1 MANEDKLR
9 DYLKRVTA
17 DLRQAN
23 RRIREFEDRDREP
36 IAVIGIGCRF
46 PGGVT
51 GPDALW
57 DLVAEG
63 RDAVTGVPVNR
74 GWDFDRIYDPTPG
87 RPGRTYARDGGF
99 LHDADAFDAG
109 FFGISPREA
118 LAMDPQQRLLLETT
132 WEALE
137 DAGIDPQRI
146 RDTETGVFVGASH
159 QGYGTATEGAPEGV
173 EGHLLTGGAAAV
185 LSGRLAYT
193 FGTRGPAV
201 TVDTMCS
208 SSLVALHLAVRSLRA
223 GESGMAVVGGV
234 TVMAVPQSFIEFSRQ
249 RGLAVDGRCKAFS
262 DDADGTGWGE
272 GVGVLLL
279 QRLSDAVAAGHPVL
293 AVVRGSAVNQDGAS
307 NGLTAPNGP
316 AQQRVIR
323 AALADAGLEAS
334 DVDAV
339 EAHGT
344 GTTLGDPIEAEAL
357 LATYGQGRQT
367 PLWLGTLKSNL
378 GHTQAAAGVAGVIKA
393 VLAMRHG
400 VLPRTLHVSAPSSK
414 VDWSAGAVR
423 LLTDAQPWPAADRP
437 RRMGV
442 SAFGASGT
450 NAHVVLEQAPPPEVE
465 AAPEQLT
472 VPGIPVLPWALSAR
486 TAAALP
492 AQADALLAFL
502 AEHPGADPADIAVT
516 RAVSRAHL
524 EHRAVVL
531 GADLAA
537 LTRGLAALAAGEQ
550 DPDVVIGAADL
561 EGASALLFTGQGAQ
575 FPGMGRGLYRTFPAY
590 AAAYDEVCAH
600 IDGLADVDGDLLDQ
614 TRWTQPALFAVEVAV
629 YRLLES
635 WGLKPDFLLGHS
647 IGELAAAHVAG
658 VWSLQDACKV
668 VEARGRLMQA
678 LPAGGAMIAIQAG
691 EADVRAVLVE
701 GAEIAAVNGPDAVVI
716 SGDEAAVAAVAAG
729 FAKTRR
735 LTVSHAFHSAR
746 MDGMLDAFRDVLS
759 TVTFNPPAIPIAT
772 TSTGEVTD
780 PEYWVRQVRG
790 TVRFADAAEALQAKG
805 VTRFLEVGPD
815 GVLSALVGGVPAL
828 RKGRDE
834 AVTLLAAVARMHVS
848 GWSPDWAAMLTG
860 QRIALPTYAFQ
871 RDRFWLTRT
880 TRTSTVDGWLY
891 EETWK
896 PVPAG
901 TAALHGTWLLVT
913 HTGDAAVHETLAR
926 AGATVRTLTVAE
938 HTDRATMTG
947 LLAAAAAD
955 AGTVDGVVSTLAP
968 STAPPTGPAPVT
980 AGVTDT
986 LTLLQALGDAGV
998 DAPLWCLTEGA
1009 VSVAPGDDVSDP
1021 MQAAVW
1027 GLGRVAALEH
1037 PGRWGG
1043 LIDVTGLRGTSAPVP
1058 DVSAGDRDPAPGA
1071 VNGHLQ
1077 SPLDLLPGVLTGG
1090 EDQVAVRGGAVHARR
1105 IGRSAGTGGVKA
1117 GWRPRGAALVTGGTT
1132 GLGAQTARWLARH
1145 GTTHLVLL
1153 SRRGDDAPGV
1163 AELRDELTA
1172 LGAGVTVAA
1181 CDVADL
1187 DALTAVVES
1196 AEAEHGP
1203 IRTVVHAAGVGVL
1216 GRLHDTGPA
1225 DLAAATAA
1233 KLGGATNLD
1242 AVFDRDTVDRFV
1254 MYASVAGVW
1263 GSGDH
1268 GAYAAANAYL
1278 DALARARRARGRAGT
1293 SVAWGIWSPESG
1305 GMARA
1310 DVQQSANWHGI
1321 TFMPPA
1327 AALDALHHVLDRD
1340 PATAVVADVDWA
1352 RFAPLF
1358 AAARPR
1364 PLIADLP
1371 EVAALSAPA
1380 AAPVAAAADAGLLGL
1395 GDADRFRALQ
1405 DAVRAAAAGALGH
1418 RGSDAVDGTRSFRDL
1433 GFDSLTALELR
1444 DALAQRTGLR
1454 LPSTVVFDYPSV
1466 DALAAHLHHELG
1478 GGTAAAAAPTAALV
1492 DAAADEPIA
1501 IVGMSCRFAG
1511 GVESPEDLWTLLS
1524 EGGDAIGP
1532 LPTDRGWD
1540 VDGLYDPDP
1549 DRAGRSYVRDGG
1561 FLRDAVRFDPQLFGI
1576 SPREAI
1582 AMDPQQRLLL
1592 EVAWEA
1598 FEAAGINH
1606 ATLRGTPA
1614 GVYVGAAGG
1623 DYGAR
1628 LPHVPDGAEGHLIIG
1643 TESSVASGR
1652 IAYTFGLEG
1661 PAVTVDTACSSGMVA
1676 THLAAQALRRGECD
1690 LALAGGV
1697 AVMSSPAAFVG
1708 FSRQRGLAVDGRCKA
1723 FSDDADGM
1731 GLAEGAG
1738 MLVLERLSDAQARG
1752 RRILAVVR
1760 GSALNQD
1767 GASNGLTAPNGP
1779 AQQRVIRAAL
1789 HAAGLRPSDVDA
1801 VEAHGT
1807 GTALGDPIEAQA
1819 LLATYGQDRPADRPL
1834 WLGSLKSNVG
1844 HTQAAAG
1851 IGGIIKMVL
1860 AMRHGTLPRTLH
1872 ADRPSTH
1879 VDWTAGAVELL
1890 TDARDWPD
1898 TDRPRRAGV
1907 SSFGVSGTNAHII
1920 LEAPAA
1926 TTPAPA
1932 PADPPAAVPVLLS
1945 AHSDEALRAQ
1955 AGRLATH
1962 LAGTDDALADAAWS
1976 LFTARAPLAHRAAV
1990 AGTDRDDV
1998 VRQLVALAAGTPATA
2013 TVTGTVRAGGKVA
2026 FVFPG
2031 QGSQWLGM
2039 GVELLATEPVF
2050 RERIEACEA
2059 ALAPFVDW
2067 SLTAVLRG
2075 EPGAPGLDRVDVVQP
2090 VLWAVMV
2097 SLAAWWTSRGVTPDV
2112 VVGHSQGEIAAA
2124 CVAGILSLQD
2134 AARVVALRSQALS
2147 VLAGRGGMLSVAL
2160 PPDRAA
2166 ERLAPWAERLSVAAV
2181 NGTGSVVVSGDVA
2194 ALGELA
2200 DACAADGVRTRRV
2213 EVDYASHCAHVEAI
2227 HDQLLDVLAP
2237 VAPRPARIEFHSTV
2251 GADVTDIDLGG
2262 AEYWYRNLRHSVRF
2276 APAVGTLAGAGVTV
2290 FVEVSAHPVLIP
2302 GMQETLQDA
2311 DAVVTGTLRRDD
2323 GGPARLL
2330 TALGTLHVHGVAVDW
2345 TSAFGAGR
2353 RVVDLPTYPFQR
2365 QRYWLDA
2372 PPPATGGDG
2381 VDARFWQL
2389 VEQQDPRELAA
2400 ALDLEPGAVEGMLPA
2415 LSRWRRAETDRVALD
2430 AWRYRIRW
2438 QPLGDAPAA
2447 AAAAASA
2454 AGRWLVVLPAADRAG
2469 AWTEH
2474 LVAQLLA
2481 GGVRAD
2487 VLTLPVHADRT
2498 TTAAHLRAALDSN
2511 PAPDRVLSLL
2521 AVDERPHE
2529 DGSALP
2535 AGFAA
2540 TVTLVQALGDVACAA
2555 PLWAA
2560 TRGAVA
2566 VGAADPVAAP
2576 PQAMTW
2582 GLGRIAALEHP
2593 DRWGGLVD
2601 LPAEVTAGV
2610 IARLAAVVAGQ
2621 DGEDQVAVR
2630 GAGTYARRLVRAG
2643 TSPTRPAATAA
2654 ASDAVA
2660 AGDAVAVATV
2670 DAAVA
2675 DRDRRWRPD
2684 GTVLVTGGTGGI
2696 GARLARWLAGEG
2708 ARHLLL
2714 TSRRGLDAPGAADLA
2729 QELRDG
2735 GCDVTVAAVDVT
2747 DRDALAALLAGLPG
2761 DRPLRSVF
2769 HAAAVLDDGVIDGV
2783 TAGRAAA
2790 VAAPKSGAALHLH
2803 ELTKDLDLS
2812 AFVLFSSLGGT
2823 LGGPGQGT
2831 YAAANSL
2838 LDALAQQRHAAGLP
2852 ATSVAW
2858 GVWAGEGLAAGETGE
2873 SARRSG
2879 MLPMDPGKAISLL
2892 HRALDDGD
2900 TCLAIADVDWS
2911 RYAPAFTA
2919 SRPSPALR
2927 DLPEAA
2933 PPADTAAGQGVPLG
2947 RELAGLPAA
2956 EQEARLLQLV
2966 RRHAGAVL
2974 GFPEDAAV
2982 DPGRAFRDLGFDSLT
2997 AVELRNRLGAATGLR
3012 LPVTLVFDH
3021 PTATTLTRYLLGEL
3035 VGGLEAPAAETTRR
3049 DADADDP
3056 IAIVAMTCRLPG
3068 GVSSPEDL
3076 WRVLTDEVDAVGA
3089 FPTDRGWDI
3098 DGLYDPDPERSG
3110 TFYTREGGFLHDAA
3124 AFDPAFFGISP
3135 REALAMDPQQRLL
3148 LETSWEAFERA
3159 GIDPATARG
3168 SRTGVFIGSNY
3179 HDYVCRLHTAPEG
3192 FEGQLALGSAGS
3204 VASGRISYL
3213 FGLEGPALTVDTAC
3227 SSSLVALHLAMQAL
3241 RRGDCTL
3248 AIAGGVTVISSTDTF
3263 VEFSRQRALSPD
3275 GRCKAFSASADGAG
3289 WAEGVGLVL
3298 VERLSDAVANGHP
3311 VLAVVK
3317 GSAVNQD
3324 GASNGLTAPNGPAQ
3338 QRVIRQALADAG
3350 LRPADVDVV
3359 EAHGTGTSLGDP
3371 IEAQAILATY
3381 GQDRPAPLWLGS
3393 VKSNLGHTQAA
3404 SGVAGLMKMVLALR
3418 HGTVPRTLHVD
3429 APSPHV
3435 DWASG
3440 AVELV
3445 TEARPW
3451 PSGGRPR
3458 RAGVSSFGISG
3469 TNAHVIVEEPPAV
3482 PAAPAVAGPA
3492 LPALPVLP
3500 TVVSGRSEA
3509 ALGEQL
3515 RRLASFTAE
3524 RSDLRPVDVAYSLAT
3539 SRSAF
3544 EHRAVLLGDVEIRGR
3559 VRDGGSAM
3567 LFTGQGAQWPGMGR
3581 GLYAAFPVYAQ
3592 AYDEVCAHIDGLRD
3606 VDGPEL
3612 DETRWT
3618 QPAIFA
3624 VEVAVYRLLESWGL
3638 RPDHLLGHSIGELAA
3653 AHVAGVWSLPD
3664 ACTIVEARGRL
3675 MQALPRGGAMV
3686 AIQAAEDDVRAA
3698 LIDGVEIAAVNGP
3711 DAVVVSGDEAAVV
3724 AVAAHFKKT
3733 RRLTVSHAFHSA
3745 RMDGMLDAFRD
3756 VLATVTFN
3764 PPAIPIAATSTGEVT
3779 DPEYWVRQ
3787 VRGTVRF
3794 ADAAEALKAKGV
3806 TRFLEVGPD
3815 GVLSAMVDGVPA
3827 MRKGRDEILTLMT
3840 GVAQLHVTG
3849 WSPDWTAMFAG
3860 GTRVDL
3866 PTYAFQ
3872 RQRYWLEAPADP
3884 ADPAALGLDT
3894 VRHPLLGAG
3903 VPLAETGGH
3912 LFTNRL
3918 SIADQPWLADHRV
3931 MDTVLLPGT
3940 ALVELALSAG
3950 DAVGCDRIE
3959 ELTLQAP
3966 LVLPEPGA
3974 LQLQVTVAAADGFG
3988 ARALQVHSRD
3998 AGGTDDTWTAHATGR
4013 LAAARTWDAPDFTEW
4028 PPAGAEAVDIGD
4040 LYASL
4045 ADAGFDYGPSFQALR
4060 RVWRRDGVVYAEA
4073 ALADAERAEAGRFL
4087 LHPALLDAALHT
4099 LAYAD
4104 GIAGRGVL
4112 PFSFERLSLSAV
4124 GATAVR
4130 VRLAGSGTDTVTV
4143 DLADHTGR
4151 PIAAIGSLALRP
4163 VTASQVKAAR
4173 SQYHDSLFRVDM
4185 VMNPVAPARDHAD
4198 QLWAVLGLN
4207 PVKLVK
4213 ALGTTGAAVE
4223 TYPDLEALR
4232 DAVTAGAAVPDR
4244 VIVSCA
4250 DRPEGA
4256 DMAARVRTATYWALD
4271 LVQAW
4276 LADERLTSSRL
4287 VFVTHSTGGET
4298 VEDLAWAPVWGL
4310 VRSALTENPDRFV
4323 LLDLD
4328 DRDVSYAALPAALMC
4343 GEGNVAVRVG
4353 GVHVPRLA
4361 RVAAA
4366 PGITPSATWDT
4377 KGTVLITG
4385 GTGDLGGLIA
4395 RHLAGEHNV
4404 RHLLLTS
4411 RRGLAAEGAVEL
4423 RQALLDL
4430 GAEVTITECDVADR
4444 AALAAV
4450 LAAIPADRPLTGVVH
4465 TAGVVD
4471 DGVVSALTR
4480 EQVDTVLRP
4489 KVDAALNLDELTRHL
4504 PLTAFVLFSS
4514 MAGTFGGTGQ
4524 ANYAAANTFL
4534 DALAHQRR
4542 AAGLPALSL
4551 AWGLWEQGNGMT
4563 AKLDG
4568 GDLQR
4573 MARGGLAPLSHAE
4586 GLALFDVACVVDEAV
4601 LIPARLIIDA
4611 IRAVAGTAA
4620 VPAIMRGLVGRPARQ
4635 AVTTAGPVEQTET
4648 LATRL
4653 ARLSAAERRRAVLDL
4668 VRTEAAVVL
4677 GYPGPD
4683 AVEPDRGF
4691 LELGFDSL
4699 TALELR
4705 NRLAAAS
4712 GLRLPATLLF
4722 DYPSPDAM
4730 AGHVLSHL
4738 VQDDADAP
4746 FAVLDDFE
4754 AALAAAG
4761 LTTTGAAGDDTRDRL
4776 ADRLQ
4781 LLLAKLTDRG
4791 NGSGE
4796 GVVERLDAASDDEM
4810 FAFIDNDLGLS

>member
-23 RRIREFEDRDREP
+23 RRIREFEERDREP
-36 IAVIGIGCRF
+36 IAVVGIGCRF

-57 DLVAEG
+57 DLVAGE
-63 RDAVTGVPVNR
+63 RDAVGGVPLNR
-74 GWDFDRIYDPTPG
+74 GWDFERIYDPVPG

-137 DAGIDPQRI
+137 DAGLDPSRI

-159 QGYGTATEGAPEGV
+159 QGYGAATEGAPDGV

-223 GESGMAVVGGV
+223 GECGMAVVGGA

-249 RGLAVDGRCKAFS
+249 RGLAPDGRCKAFS

-279 QRLSDAVAAGHPVL
+279 ERLSDAVARGRRVL

-357 LATYGQGRQT
+357 LATYGQGRDPRR

-400 VLPRTLHVSAPSSK
+400 VLPRTLHVNAPSSK

-423 LLTDAQPWPAADRP
+423 LLTAAQPWPAVDRP
-437 RRMGV
+437 RRAGV

-450 NAHVVLEQAPPPEVE
+450 NAHVVLEQAL
-465 AAPEQLT
+465 APADDL
-472 VPGIPVLPWALSAR
+472 PLASSPPVLPWALSAH
-486 TAAALP
+486 TAEVLP
-492 AQADALLAFL
+492 AQAAALAAHLAGHPDLDA
-502 AEHPGADPADIAVT
+502 ADVART
-516 RAVSRAHL
+516 RATARAHL

-531 GADLAA
+531 GTDRAA
-537 LTRGLAALAAGEQ
+537 LTRALDVLAAGLR
-550 DPDVVIGAADL
+550 DPDVITGTADL
-561 EGASALLFTGQGAQ
+561 EAASAMLFTGQGAQ
-575 FPGMGRGLYRTFPAY
+575 WSGMGRGLYQAFPVF
-590 AAAYDEVCAH
+590 AAAYDEVRAH
-600 IDGLADVDGDLLDQ
+600 VEVDDARLDETQ
-614 TRWTQPALFAVEVAV
+614 WTQPALFAVEVAV

-635 WGLKPDFLLGHS
+635 WGLRPDFLLGHS

-658 VWSLQDACKV
+658 VWSLEDACKV

-678 LPAGGAMIAIQAG
+678 LPSGGAMVAIQAS
-691 EADVRAVLVE
+691 EEQVRAALVD
-701 GAEIAAVNGPDAVVI
+701 GVSLAAVNGPDAVVI
-716 SGDEAAVAAVAAG
+716 SGDEEAVSAVAAG

-735 LTVSHAFHSAR
+735 LKVSHAFHSAR
-746 MDGMLDAFRDVLS
+746 MDGMLDAFREVLN
-759 TVTFNPPAIPIAT
+759 TVTFNPPQIPIAT
-772 TSTGEVTD
+772 TSIGDVTD
-780 PEYWVRQVRG
+780 PSYWVDQVRG
-790 TVRFADAAEALQAKG
+790 TVRFADAFESLKAKG

-815 GVLSALVGGVPAL
+815 GVLSALVGGIPAM

-834 AVTLLAAVARMHVS
+834 PATLMAAVAAAHVA
-848 GWSPDWAAMLTG
+848 GWSPDWAAFLPG
-860 QRIALPTYAFQ
+860 RRVELPTYAFQ
-871 RDRFWLTRT
+871 RDRFWLTQNRHD
-880 TRTSTVDGWLY
+880 STVDGWLY
-891 EETWK
+891 RETWK
-896 PVPAG
+896 RLPATG
-901 TAALHGTWLLVT
+901 AALDGTWLLVT
-913 HTGDAAVHETLAR
+913 HTGDQALHDTLTR

-938 HTDRATMTG
+938 HTDRAAMTG
-947 LLAAAAAD
+947 LVAAAAT
-955 AGTVDGVVSTLAP
+955 GLTGVVSTLAASATP
-968 STAPPTGPAPVT
+968 SPGPAPVT
-980 AGVTDT
+980 AGVADT
-986 LTLLQALGDAGV
+986 LTLVQALGDAGIG
-998 DAPLWCLTEGA
+998 APLWCVTGGA
-1009 VSVAPGDDVSDP
+1009 VSTGPGDHVRDP

-1037 PGRWGG
+1037 PDRWGG
-1043 LIDVTGLRGTSAPVP
+1043 LIDVTGDLSPVPGLLRGT
-1058 DVSAGDRDPAPGA
+1058 
-1071 VNGHLQ
+1071 
-1077 SPLDLLPGVLTGG
+1077 
-1090 EDQVAVRGGAVHARR
+1090 EDQVAVRDGAVHARR
-1105 IGRSAGTGGVKA
+1105 ITRGAGGAPA

-1132 GLGAQTARWLARH
+1132 GLGAQTARWLAGH
-1145 GTTHLVLL
+1145 GATHLVLL
-1153 SRRGDDAPGV
+1153 SRRGDEAPG
-1163 AELRDELTA
+1163 AAALRDELTA

-1181 CDVADL
+1181 CDVADR
-1187 DALTAVVES
+1187 DALAAVVE
-1196 AEAEHGP
+1196 AVEAEHGP

-1216 GRLHDTGPA
+1216 GRLRDTTPA

-1233 KLGGATNLD
+1233 KLGGAANLD

-1254 MYASVAGVW
+1254 TYASVAGVW

-1278 DALARARRARGRAGT
+1278 DGLVQARRARGRAGT
-1293 SVAWGIWSPESG
+1293 SIAWGIWSTESG

-1310 DVQQSANWHGI
+1310 DVRTSANWHGI
-1321 TFMPPA
+1321 EFMDPA
-1327 AALDALHHVLDRD
+1327 AALDALHHILDRD
-1340 PATAVVADVDWA
+1340 AATAVVADVDWA
-1352 RFAPLF
+1352 QFAPLF
-1358 AAARPR
+1358 TAARHR

-1371 EVAALSAPA
+1371 EVASLLAPPAAPA
-1380 AAPVAAAADAGLLGL
+1380 AGGVDARRLGL
-1395 GDADRFRALQ
+1395 GALE
-1405 DAVRAAAAGALGH
+1405 DLVRAGAAEALGH
-1418 RGSDAVDGTRSFRDL
+1418 RGADAVNGTRSFRDL

-1444 DALAQRTGLR
+1444 DSLARSTGLR
-1454 LPSTVVFDYPSV
+1454 LPTTVIFDYPNV
-1466 DALAAHLHHELG
+1466 DALAAHLHRELG
-1478 GGTAAAAAPTAALV
+1478 GATTAAPAAAV
-1492 DAAADEPIA
+1492 QAAATEEPIA

-1511 GVESPEDLWTLLS
+1511 GVESPEDLWALLS
-1524 EGGDAIGP
+1524 DGGDAIGP
-1532 LPTDRGWD
+1532 MPTDRGWD

-1549 DRAGRSYVRDGG
+1549 DRPGRSYVRDGG

-1576 SPREAI
+1576 SPREAV

-1592 EVAWEA
+1592 EVAWEV
-1598 FEAAGINH
+1598 FEAAGIDH
-1606 ATLRGTPA
+1606 ATLRGTPT
-1614 GVYVGAAGG
+1614 GVFVGAAGG
-1623 DYGAR
+1623 DYGSR
-1628 LPHVPDGAEGHLIIG
+1628 LQQVPDGAEGHLIIG

-1708 FSRQRGLAVDGRCKA
+1708 FSRQRGLAADGRCKA

-1738 MLVLERLSDAQARG
+1738 MLVLERLSDARARG
-1752 RRILAVVR
+1752 HRVLAVVR

-1789 HAAGLRPSDVDA
+1789 RAAGLEASDVDA

-1819 LLATYGQDRPADRPL
+1819 LLVTYGADRQTPL

-1872 ADRPSTH
+1872 VGRPSTH

-1890 TDARDWPD
+1890 TEACDWPA
-1898 TDRPRRAGV
+1898 TGRPRRAGV
-1907 SSFGVSGTNAHII
+1907 SSFGVSGTNAHLI
-1920 LEAPAA
+1920 LEAAEEPEAAPVPAA
-1926 TTPAPA
+1926 G
-1932 PADPPAAVPVLLS
+1932 PAAVPVLLS

-1955 AGRLATH
+1955 AARLAAH
-1962 LAGTDDALADAAWS
+1962 LAASDDDLADAAWT
-1976 LFTARAPLAHRAAV
+1976 LFSARAALTHRAVV
-1990 AGTDRDDV
+1990 AGTDRDGI
-1998 VRQLVALAAGTPATA
+1998 VRQLDGLATGTPSAA
-2013 TVTGTVRAGGKVA
+2013 TVTGVIRAGGKVA

-2039 GVELLATEPVF
+2039 GVELLDAEPVF

-2075 EPGAPGLDRVDVVQP
+2075 DAGAPGLDRVDVVQP

-2097 SLAAWWTSRGVTPDV
+2097 SLAGWWASHGVTPDV

-2124 CVAGILSLQD
+2124 CVAGILTLDD

-2160 PPDRAA
+2160 PPEQATD
-2166 ERLAPWAERLSVAAV
+2166 RLAPWADRLSVAAV
-2181 NGTGSVVVSGDVA
+2181 NGVGSVVVSGDVD
-2194 ALGELA
+2194 ALASLA

-2227 HDQLLDVLAP
+2227 HDRLLEVLAP
-2237 VAPRPARIEFHSTV
+2237 VAPRPARVEFHSTV
-2251 GADVTDIDLGG
+2251 GADITGIDVGG
-2262 AEYWYRNLRHSVRF
+2262 AEYWYRNLRHSVQF
-2276 APAVGTLAGAGVTV
+2276 APAVRALADAGVTV
-2290 FVEVSAHPVLIP
+2290 FVEVSAHPVVTP
-2302 GMQETLQDA
+2302 GIQETVDA
-2311 DAVVTGTLRRDD
+2311 AGVDAVVTGTLRRDD
-2323 GGPARLL
+2323 GGPVRLL
-2330 TALGTLHVHGVAVDW
+2330 TALGTLHAHGTAVDW
-2345 TSAFGAGR
+2345 TTAFGAGR
-2353 RVVDLPTYPFQR
+2353 RTVDLPTYPFQR

-2372 PPPATGGDG
+2372 PPPMSTGDG

-2389 VEQQDPRELAA
+2389 VEQQDLQELAA
-2400 ALDLEPGAVEGMLPA
+2400 ALAVAPDAVEGLLPA
-2415 LSRWRRAETDRVALD
+2415 LSRWRREQAGRAALD
-2430 AWRYRIRW
+2430 GWRYRIRW
-2438 QPLGDAPAA
+2438 QPLTDLPTTP
-2447 AAAAASA
+2447 

-2481 GGVRAD
+2481 AGVRAD
-2487 VLTLPVHADRT
+2487 VLTLPAQADRAT
-2498 TTAAHLRAALDSN
+2498 SAAHLRAALDGS

-2521 AVDERPHE
+2521 ALDEHPCRV
-2529 DGSALP
+2529 GTALP
-2535 AGFAA
+2535 SGLTA
-2540 TVTLVQALGDVACAA
+2540 TVALLQALGDVACPA
-2555 PLWAA
+2555 PLWTV
-2560 TRGAVA
+2560 TRGAVQ
-2566 VGAADPVAAP
+2566 VGAADAVTAP
-2576 PQAMTW
+2576 LQAMTW

-2601 LPAEVTAGV
+2601 LPAEVTAATV
-2610 IARLAAVVAGQ
+2610 ARLASVVTGH

-2630 GAGTYARRLVRAG
+2630 GAATYARRLVRSGSGA
-2643 TSPTRPAATAA
+2643 PAA
-2654 ASDAVA
+2654 
-2660 AGDAVAVATV
+2660 G
-2670 DAAVA
+2670 
-2675 DRDRRWRPD
+2675 RWRPD

-2696 GARLARWLAGEG
+2696 GAHLARWLAAEG
-2708 ARHLLL
+2708 AGHLLL
-2714 TSRRGLDAPGAADLA
+2714 TSRRGPEAPGATELA
-2729 QELRDG
+2729 QQLRDA
-2735 GCDVTVAAVDVT
+2735 GCDVTLAAVDVA
-2747 DRDALAALLAGLPG
+2747 DRAALAGLLASVPD
-2761 DRPLRSVF
+2761 DRPLRAVF
-2769 HAAAVLDDGVIDGV
+2769 HAAAILDDGVIDGI
-2783 TAGRAAA
+2783 TAERAAA
-2790 VAAPKSGAALHLH
+2790 VAAPKADAALHLD
-2803 ELTKDLDLS
+2803 ELTRALDLT

-2823 LGGPGQGT
+2823 LGGPGQGS

-2852 ATSVAW
+2852 ATAVAW
-2858 GVWAGEGLAAGETGE
+2858 GVWAGGGLAGGEIGE
-2873 SARRSG
+2873 SARRQG

-2900 TCLAIADVDWS
+2900 TCVVVADVDWP

-2933 PPADTAAGQGVPLG
+2933 PAEDGSAVPLG
-2947 RELAGLPAA
+2947 RELAGLPVA
-2956 EQEARLLQLV
+2956 EREARLLQLV

-2974 GFPEDAAV
+2974 GFPDDTAV

-3021 PTATTLTRYLLGEL
+3021 PTATALTRHLLGEL
-3035 VGGLEAPAAETTRR
+3035 VGGEAPAPETAVRA
-3049 DADADDP
+3049 ADGDDP

-3068 GVSSPEDL
+3068 GVAGPEDL
-3076 WRVLTDEVDAVGA
+3076 WRVLIDEIDAVGP
-3089 FPTDRGWDI
+3089 FPTDRGWDL

-3148 LETSWEAFERA
+3148 LETAWEAFERA
-3159 GIDPATARG
+3159 GIDPAAARG
-3168 SRTGVFIGSNY
+3168 SRTGVFVGSNY
-3179 HDYVCRLHTAPEG
+3179 HDYVCRLHVAPEG

-3204 VASGRISYL
+3204 VASGRIAYL

-3248 AIAGGVTVISSTDTF
+3248 ALAGGVTIISSTDTF

-3289 WAEGVGLVL
+3289 WAEGVGLLL

-3311 VLAVVK
+3311 VLAVIR

-3338 QRVIRQALADAG
+3338 QRVIRAALADAG

-3381 GQDRPAPLWLGS
+3381 GQGRDEPLRLGS

-3418 HGTVPRTLHVD
+3418 HGTLPRTLHVD
-3429 APSPHV
+3429 APSPHI
-3435 DWASG
+3435 DWSSG
-3440 AVELV
+3440 AVELA

-3451 PSGGRPR
+3451 PATDRPR
-3458 RAGVSSFGISG
+3458 RAGISSFGISG

-3482 PAAPAVAGPA
+3482 IAAAGSRAV
-3492 LPALPVLP
+3492 LPVVP
-3500 TVVSGRSEA
+3500 WPVSARTA
-3509 ALGEQL
+3509 DALDGQVSRL
-3515 RRLASFTAE
+3515 REVTE
-3524 RSDLRPVDVAYSLAT
+3524 NPMDVGFSLAT
-3539 SRSAF
+3539 GRSMF
-3544 EHRAVLLGDVEIRGR
+3544 EHRAVLLGDTQVRGR
-3559 VRDGGSAM
+3559 VRDGGNAM
-3567 LFTGQGAQWPGMGR
+3567 LFTGQGAQWSGMGR
-3581 GLYAAFPVYAQ
+3581 GLYEAFPVFAA
-3592 AYDEVCAHIDGLRD
+3592 AYDEVCAHIEGLRD
-3606 VDGPEL
+3606 VEGDLL

-3618 QPAIFA
+3618 QPALFA

-3638 RPDHLLGHSIGELAA
+3638 RPDFLLGHSIGELAA
-3653 AHVAGVWSLPD
+3653 AHVAGVWSLED
-3664 ACTIVEARGRL
+3664 ACKVVEARGRL
-3675 MQALPRGGAMV
+3675 MQALPAGGAMV
-3686 AIQAAEDDVRAA
+3686 AIQASEEQVGTA
-3698 LIDGVEIAAVNGP
+3698 LVDGAEIAAVNGP
-3711 DAVVVSGDEAAVV
+3711 DAVVISGDESAVE
-3724 AVAAHFKKT
+3724 AVAAGFAKT
-3733 RRLTVSHAFHSA
+3733 RRLKVSHAFHSA
-3745 RMDGMLDAFRD
+3745 RMDGMLDAFRE
-3756 VLATVTFN
+3756 VLAAVKFN
-3764 PPAIPIAATSTGEVT
+3764 EPGIPIAITSAGDVT

-3794 ADAAEALKAKGV
+3794 AEAASRLTAKGV

-3815 GVLSAMVDGVPA
+3815 GVLSAMVDGVAA
-3827 MRKGRDEILTLMT
+3827 MRKGRDEASTLMT
-3840 GVAQLHVTG
+3840 AVAQMHVTG
-3849 WSPDWTAMFAG
+3849 WSPDWTRLLAG
-3860 GTRVDL
+3860 GRRVDL

-3872 RQRYWLEAPADP
+3872 RQRYWLDAPAD
-3884 ADPAALGLDT
+3884 AHAGTGDPAALGLGT

-3903 VPLAETGGH
+3903 VPLADTGGH

-3974 LQLQVTVAAADGFG
+3974 LQLQVIVGAADGFG
-3988 ARALQVHSRD
+3988 TRTVQVHSRD
-3998 AGGTDDTWTAHATGR
+3998 ASGTDDTDPAAWTAHATGR
-4013 LAAARTWDAPDFTEW
+4013 VAAARTWDAPDFTEW
-4028 PPAGAEAVDIGD
+4028 PPAGAEPVDIGG
-4040 LYASL
+4040 LYDTL
-4045 ADAGFDYGPSFQALR
+4045 ADAGFEYGPAFRALH

-4073 ALADAERAEAGRFL
+4073 ALADPERAEAGRFL

-4099 LAYAD
+4099 LAFAD
-4104 GIAGRGVL
+4104 GVAGRGVL
-4112 PFSFERLSLSAV
+4112 PFSFERVALSAV

-4130 VRLAGSGTDTVTV
+4130 VRLTGSGTDTVAV
-4143 DLADHTGR
+4143 DLADQTGR
-4151 PIAAIGSLALRP
+4151 PFAAIGALALRP
-4163 VTASQVKAAR
+4163 VTAGQVKAAR
-4173 SQYHDSLFRVDM
+4173 SQHHDSLFRVDM
-4185 VMNPVAPARDHAD
+4185 VMNPVGPARDHTG
-4198 QLWAVLGLN
+4198 QRWAVLGLN

-4213 ALGTTGAAVE
+4213 ALGATGAAVE
-4223 TYPDLEALR
+4223 TYPDLDALR
-4232 DAVTAGAAVPDR
+4232 DAVAAGAPVPDR
-4244 VIVSCA
+4244 AVVSCA

-4256 DMAARVRTATYWALD
+4256 DMAARARNATYWALG
-4271 LVQAW
+4271 LVQGW
-4276 LADERLTSSRL
+4276 LADERLTGSRL
-4287 VFVTHSTGGET
+4287 VFVTHSTGGDT
-4298 VEDLAWAPVWGL
+4298 VDDLAWAPVWGL

-4328 DRDVSYAALPAALMC
+4328 DRDVSYAALPAALTC

-4361 RVAAA
+4361 RVAAT
-4366 PGITPSATWDT
+4366 PGVTPSATWDP

-4395 RHLAGEHNV
+4395 RHLAAEHGV

-4411 RRGLAAEGAVEL
+4411 RRGPAAEGAAEL

-4430 GAEVTITECDVADR
+4430 GAEVTIAECDVADR
-4444 AALAAV
+4444 DALAAV

-4489 KVDAALNLDELTRHL
+4489 KVDAALNLDELTRGL
-4504 PLTAFVLFSS
+4504 PLSAFVLFSS

-4568 GDLQR
+4568 GDLRR

-4601 LIPARLIIDA
+4601 LIPARLVVDA
-4611 IRAVAGTAA
+4611 IRAAAGTEA

-4635 AVTTAGPVEQTET
+4635 AVTTGPAAAEVET
-4648 LATRL
+4648 LAARL
-4653 ARLSAAERRRAVLDL
+4653 ARLSSAERQRTLLDL
-4668 VRTEAAVVL
+4668 VRAEAAVVL

-4705 NRLAAAS
+4705 NRLAAAT

-4730 AGHVLSHL
+4730 AGHVLGQL

-4746 FAVLDDFE
+4746 FAVLDDLE
-4754 AALAAAG
+4754 ARVDAID
-4761 LTTTGAAGDDTRDRL
+4761 DDTRDRL
-4776 ADRLQ
+4776 TDRLQ
-4781 LLLAKLTDRG
+4781 LLLTRLTDRG
-4791 NGSGE
+4791 AGSGA
-4796 GVVERLDAASDDEM
+4796 GVAERLDSASDDDI

>member
-23 RRIREFEDRDREP
+23 RRIREFEERDREP
-36 IAVIGIGCRF
+36 IAVVGIGCRF

-57 DLVAEG
+57 DLVVGE

-137 DAGIDPQRI
+137 DAGIDPERV
-146 RDTETGVFVGASH
+146 RDTDTGVFVGASH
-159 QGYGTATEGAPEGV
+159 QGYGTATAGAPEGV

-223 GESGMAVVGGV
+223 GECGMAVVGGA
-234 TVMAVPQSFIEFSRQ
+234 TVMAVPQSFVEFSRQ
-249 RGLAVDGRCKAFS
+249 RGLAPDGRCKAFS

-279 QRLSDAVAAGHPVL
+279 QRLSDAVAAGHRVL

-323 AALADAGLEAS
+323 AALTDAGLEAS

-400 VLPRTLHVSAPSSK
+400 ILPRTLHVSAPSSK

-423 LLTDAQPWPAADRP
+423 LLTDAQPWPATDRP
-437 RRMGV
+437 RRVGV

-450 NAHVVLEQAPPPEVE
+450 NAHVLLEQAPATAE
-465 AAPEQLT
+465 ALSPSRSLLPLLPLT
-472 VPGIPVLPWALSAR
+472 LSAR
-486 TAAALP
+486 TAEALP
-492 AQADALLAFL
+492 AQAAALAAFID
-502 AEHPGADPADIAVT
+502 EHPGLDAADVAVT
-516 RAVSRAHL
+516 RATARAHL

-531 GADLAA
+531 GADRAA
-537 LTRGLAALAAGEQ
+537 LTRGLAALAAGEP
-550 DPDVVIGAADL
+550 DPDVVTGTADL
-561 EGASALLFTGQGAQ
+561 EAVPAMLFTGQGAQ
-575 FPGMGRGLYRTFPAY
+575 FPGMGRGLYTAFPVF
-590 AAAYDEVCAH
+590 AAAYDAVCAH
-600 IDGLADVDGDLLDQ
+600 ITGLRDVSGELLDE

-635 WGLKPDFLLGHS
+635 WGLRPGFLLGHS

-658 VWSLQDACKV
+658 VWSLADACKV

-678 LPAGGAMIAIQAG
+678 LPAGGAMVAIQAT
-691 EADVRAVLVE
+691 EDAVRAVLVD
-701 GAEIAAVNGPDAVVI
+701 GAEIAAVNGPDAVVV
-716 SGDEAAVAAVAAG
+716 SGDEAAVLAVAGG
-729 FAKTRR
+729 FEKTKR
-735 LTVSHAFHSAR
+735 LRVSHAFHSAR
-746 MDGMLDAFRDVLS
+746 MDGMLDAFREVLS
-759 TVTFNPPAIPIAT
+759 TVTFNPPAIPIAV
-772 TSTGEVTD
+772 TSTGDVTD

-790 TVRFADAAEALQAKG
+790 TVRFADAVDAVKTKG

-815 GVLSALVGGVPAL
+815 GVLSALVGGVPAM

-834 AVTLLAAVARMHVS
+834 VATMMAAVARMHVA
-848 GWSPDWAAMLTG
+848 GWSPDWTVMLAG
-860 QRIALPTYAFQ
+860 RQVGLPTYAFQ
-871 RDRFWLTRT
+871 RDRFWLAAAARA
-880 TRTSTVDGWLY
+880 STVDGRLY
-891 EETWK
+891 HETWK
-896 PVPAG
+896 PVPI
-901 TAALHGTWLLVT
+901 AAPALDGTWLLVT
-913 HTGDAAVHETLAR
+913 HTGDQPLHDTLTR
-926 AGATVRTLTVAE
+926 AGANVRTLTVDE
-938 HTDRATMTG
+938 HVDRAALTG
-947 LLAAAAAD
+947 HLAAAGD
-955 AGTVDGVVSTLAP
+955 GVTGVVSTLAASTTP
-968 STAPPTGPAPVT
+968 STGPASVT

-998 DAPLWCLTEGA
+998 DAPLWCVTSGA
-1009 VSVAPGDDVSDP
+1009 VSAGDDVSDP

-1037 PGRWGG
+1037 PDRWGG
-1043 LIDVTGLRGTSAPVP
+1043 LIDLTG
-1058 DVSAGDRDPAPGA
+1058 DV
-1071 VNGHLQ
+1071 
-1077 SPLDLLPGVLTGG
+1077 DLLPAVLGGG
-1090 EDQVAVRGGAVHARR
+1090 EDQVAIRGGAVHARR
-1105 IGRSAGTGGVKA
+1105 IARSAGTGGTPA
-1117 GWRPRGAALVTGGTT
+1117 AWRPRGAALVTGGTT

-1145 GTTHLVLL
+1145 GAGHLVLL

-1181 CDVADL
+1181 CDVADR
-1187 DALTAVVES
+1187 DALTALVE
-1196 AEAEHGP
+1196 ALEAEHGP

-1216 GRLHDTGPA
+1216 GRLRDTTPA

-1233 KLGGATNLD
+1233 KLGGAANLD

-1278 DALARARRARGRAGT
+1278 DALAQARRARGRAGT
-1293 SVAWGIWSPESG
+1293 SIAWGIWSPESG

-1310 DVQQSANWHGI
+1310 DVRSSANWHGI
-1321 TFMPPA
+1321 TFMAPA
-1327 AALDALHHVLDRD
+1327 DALDAMHHILDRD
-1340 PATAVVADVDWA
+1340 AATAVVADVDWA
-1352 RFAPLF
+1352 QFAPLF

-1371 EVAALSAPA
+1371 DAAAALAPPA
-1380 AAPVAAAADAGLLGL
+1380 TPTTGGADAGLLGL
-1395 GDADRFRALQ
+1395 AYADRLRALQ
-1405 DAVRAAAAGALGH
+1405 DLVRAGAATALGH
-1418 RGSDAVDGTRSFRDL
+1418 RGGDAVDGTRSFRDL

-1444 DALAQRTGLR
+1444 DALTRRTGLR

-1478 GGTAAAAAPTAALV
+1478 GGTSTAGGAPKAVV
-1492 DAAADEPIA
+1492 DADEPIA

-1511 GVESPEDLWTLLS
+1511 GVESPADLWTLLS

-1540 VDGLYDPDP
+1540 ADNLYDPDP

-1561 FLRDAVRFDPQLFGI
+1561 FLRDAVRFDPSLFGI

-1598 FEAAGINH
+1598 FEAAGIDH
-1606 ATLRGTPA
+1606 TTLRGTPA

-1628 LPHVPDGAEGHLIIG
+1628 LAQVPDGAEGHLIIG

-1738 MLVLERLSDAQARG
+1738 MLVLERLSDARARG
-1752 RRILAVVR
+1752 HRVLAVVR

-1789 HAAGLRPSDVDA
+1789 HAAGVGPSDVDA

-1819 LLATYGQDRPADRPL
+1819 LLATYGQDRDAPI

-1860 AMRHGTLPRTLH
+1860 AMRHGVLPRTLH
-1872 ADRPSTH
+1872 VDGRPSTH

-1890 TDARDWPD
+1890 TEARDWPE
-1898 TDRPRRAGV
+1898 TGRPRRAGV
-1907 SSFGVSGTNAHII
+1907 SSFGVSGTNAHVI
-1920 LEAPAA
+1920 LEAPAEPSA
-1926 TTPAPA
+1926 EPPVSSE
-1932 PADPPAAVPVLLS
+1932 PAAVPVLLS
-1945 AHSDEALRAQ
+1945 AHNDEALRAQ

-1962 LAGTDDALADAAWS
+1962 LAGTDDGLADAAWS
-1976 LFTARAPLAHRAAV
+1976 LFTTRAALSHRAVV
-1990 AGTDRDDV
+1990 AGTDRDDI
-1998 VRQLVALAAGTPATA
+1998 VRQLAGLAAGTPAAA
-2013 TVTGTVRAGGKVA
+2013 TVTGVTRPGGKVA

-2050 RERIEACEA
+2050 RERIAACEA

-2075 EPGAPGLDRVDVVQP
+2075 DADAPGFDRVDVVQP

-2124 CVAGILSLQD
+2124 CVAGILTLED

-2160 PPDRAA
+2160 PQDQAA
-2166 ERLAPWAERLSVAAV
+2166 ARLTPWVDRLSVAAV
-2181 NGTGSVVVSGDVA
+2181 NGTASVVVSGDVT
-2194 ALGELA
+2194 ALAELA

-2237 VAPRPARIEFHSTV
+2237 VAPRPARIGFHSTV
-2251 GADVTDIDLGG
+2251 GADVTDIELGG

-2276 APAVGTLAGAGVTV
+2276 APAVRDLADLGVTV
-2290 FVEVSAHPVLIP
+2290 FVEVSAHPVLVP
-2302 GMQETLQDA
+2302 GVQETLEDL

-2330 TALGTLHVHGVAVDW
+2330 TALGALHAHGTAVDW
-2345 TSAFGAGR
+2345 ASAFGAGR
-2353 RVVDLPTYPFQR
+2353 RVVDLPTYAFQR

-2372 PPPATGGDG
+2372 PPPAAAGDG

-2389 VEQQDPRELAA
+2389 VEQQDLREFAA
-2400 ALDLEPGAVEGMLPA
+2400 TLDVAPDAVEGLLPA
-2415 LSRWRRAETDRVALD
+2415 LSRWRREQADRVALD

-2438 QPLGDAPAA
+2438 QPLSDAPATP
-2447 AAAAASA
+2447 

-2469 AWTEH
+2469 AWTGH
-2474 LVAQLLA
+2474 LVAHLLA
-2481 GGVRAD
+2481 AGVRAD
-2487 VLTLPVHADRT
+2487 VLTLPAHVDRE
-2498 TTAAHLRAALDSN
+2498 TTAAHLRTALDSN

-2521 AVDERPHE
+2521 AVDELPHAA
-2529 DGSALP
+2529 GSALP
-2535 AGFAA
+2535 AGFVA
-2540 TVTLVQALGDVACAA
+2540 TVTLLQALGDVGCAA
-2555 PLWAA
+2555 PLWVA
-2560 TRGAVA
+2560 TSGAVA
-2566 VGAADPVAAP
+2566 VGAADAVSAP
-2576 PQAMTW
+2576 LQAMTW

-2601 LPAEVTAGV
+2601 LPADVTAGTV
-2610 IARLAAVVAGQ
+2610 ARLAAVVTGR

-2630 GAGTYARRLVRAG
+2630 GTGTYARRLVRAG
-2643 TSPTRPAATAA
+2643 TATA
-2654 ASDAVA
+2654 S
-2660 AGDAVAVATV
+2660 
-2670 DAAVA
+2670 
-2675 DRDRRWRPD
+2675 RDGRWRPD

-2696 GARLARWLAGEG
+2696 GARLARWLAAEG
-2708 ARHLLL
+2708 AEHLLL
-2714 TSRRGLDAPGAADLA
+2714 TSRRGPDAPGAAELA

-2747 DRDALAALLAGLPG
+2747 DRDALAALLAGVPEE
-2761 DRPLRSVF
+2761 RPLRSVF

-2783 TAGRAAA
+2783 TAERAAA

-2803 ELTKDLDLS
+2803 DLTRDLDLS

-2831 YAAANSL
+2831 YAAANSV
-2838 LDALAQQRHAAGLP
+2838 LDALAQQRQAAGLP

-2858 GVWAGEGLAAGETGE
+2858 GVWAGDGLAAGETGE
-2873 SARRSG
+2873 SARRQG

-2900 TCLAIADVDWS
+2900 TCIAIADVDWS

-2919 SRPSPALR
+2919 ARPGPALR

-2933 PPADTAAGQGVPLG
+2933 PPADSAAGQGVPLG

-2956 EQEARLLQLV
+2956 EQEARLLRLI

-2974 GFPEDAAV
+2974 GFQEDTAV

-3021 PTATTLTRYLLGEL
+3021 PTATTLTRFLLGEL
-3035 VGGLEAPAAETTRR
+3035 VGGQQSEAVETGPRE
-3049 DADADDP
+3049 ADDDP

-3068 GVSSPEDL
+3068 GVHSPEDL
-3076 WRVLTDEVDAVGA
+3076 WRILTDEVDAVGP

-3098 DGLYDPDPERSG
+3098 DRLYDPDPERSG

-3124 AFDPAFFGISP
+3124 AFDPGFFGISP

-3168 SRTGVFIGSNY
+3168 SRTGVFVGSNY

-3248 AIAGGVTVISSTDTF
+3248 ALAGGVTIISSTDTF

-3311 VLAVVK
+3311 VLAVVR

-3381 GQDRPAPLWLGS
+3381 GQDRERPLLLGS

-3440 AVELV
+3440 AVDLV

-3451 PSGGRPR
+3451 PSGDRPR

-3469 TNAHVIVEEPPAV
+3469 TNAHVIVEEPPALLT
-3482 PAAPAVAGPA
+3482 APAVRAAA
-3492 LPALPVLP
+3492 LPIVPVL
-3500 TVVSGRSEA
+3500 VSGRSEA

-3515 RRLASFTAE
+3515 ARLESFVAE
-3524 RSDLRPVDVAYSLAT
+3524 RPGVDPLDVAYSLAT
-3539 SRSAF
+3539 GRSAF
-3544 EHRAVLLGDVEIRGR
+3544 EYRAVLLGDVPVRGR

-3567 LFTGQGAQWPGMGR
+3567 LFTGQGAQWSGMGR
-3581 GLYAAFPVYAQ
+3581 GLYQAFPVFAA
-3592 AYDEVCAHIDGLRD
+3592 AYDEVCAHIEGLAD
-3606 VDGPEL
+3606 VEGDLL

-3618 QPAIFA
+3618 QPALFA

-3638 RPDHLLGHSIGELAA
+3638 KPDFLLGHSIGELAA
-3653 AHVAGVWSLPD
+3653 AHVAGVWSLAD
-3664 ACTIVEARGRL
+3664 ACRVVEARGRL
-3675 MQALPRGGAMV
+3675 MQALPAGGAMV
-3686 AIQAAEDDVRAA
+3686 AVQASEADVRAV
-3698 LIDGVEIAAVNGP
+3698 LVDGAEIAAVNGP
-3711 DAVVVSGDEAAVV
+3711 DAVVVSGDEDAVLT
-3724 AVAAHFKKT
+3724 VAARFEKT
-3733 RRLTVSHAFHSA
+3733 KRLRVSHAFHSA
-3745 RMDGMLDAFRD
+3745 RMDGMLDAFRE
-3756 VLATVTFN
+3756 VLRSVTFN
-3764 PPAIPIAATSTGEVT
+3764 PPAVPIAVTSTGDVT

-3794 ADAAEALKAKGV
+3794 ADAASSLTAKGV

-3827 MRKGRDEILTLMT
+3827 MRKGRDEPGTLMT
-3840 GVAQLHVTG
+3840 AVAQAHVTG
-3849 WSPDWTAMFAG
+3849 WSPDWTTVFAG
-3860 GTRVDL
+3860 GRQVEL

-3872 RQRYWLEAPADP
+3872 RQRYWLDAPAEA

-3903 VPLAETGGH
+3903 VPLADTGGH

-3974 LQLQVTVAAADGFG
+3974 LQLQVTVGAADGFG
-3988 ARALQVHSRD
+3988 ARTLQVHSRD
-3998 AGGTDDTWTAHATGR
+3998 AGGGDDTWTAHATGR

-4028 PPAGAEAVDIGD
+4028 PPAGAEPVDIEG
-4040 LYASL
+4040 LYDTL

-4060 RVWRRDGVVYAEA
+4060 RVWRRDGAVYAEA
-4073 ALADAERAEAGRFL
+4073 ALADTERADAGRYL

-4099 LAYAD
+4099 LAFAD
-4104 GIAGRGVL
+4104 GVAGRGVL
-4112 PFSFERLSLSAV
+4112 PFSFERVSLSAV

-4130 VRLAGSGTDTVTV
+4130 VRLTSSGSGSDTVTV

-4151 PIAAIGSLALRP
+4151 PLAAIGTLVLRP
-4163 VTASQVKAAR
+4163 VTADQVKAAR

-4185 VMNPVAPARDHAD
+4185 VMNPVAPARDHTGRR
-4198 QLWAVLGLN
+4198 WAVLGLN

-4223 TYPDLEALR
+4223 SYPDLDALR

-4244 VIVSCA
+4244 VVVSCT

-4276 LADERLTSSRL
+4276 LAEERFTGSRL

-4366 PGITPSATWDT
+4366 PGVNPSATWDS
-4377 KGTVLITG
+4377 KGTVLVTG

-4430 GAEVTITECDVADR
+4430 GAEVTIAECDVADR
-4444 AALAAV
+4444 DALAAV

-4489 KVDAALNLDELTRHL
+4489 KVDAALNLDELTRDL
-4504 PLTAFVLFSS
+4504 PLSAFVLFSS

-4601 LIPARLIIDA
+4601 LIPARLVIDA
-4611 IRAVAGTAA
+4611 IRAVAGIEA
-4620 VPAIMRGLVGRPARQ
+4620 VPAIMRGLVGRPTRQ
-4635 AVTTAGPVEQTET
+4635 AVTTGGPAEPAET
-4648 LATRL
+4648 FATRL
-4653 ARLSAAERRRAVLDL
+4653 ARLSAAERQRTVLDL

-4730 AGHVLSHL
+4730 AGHVLGHL

-4754 AALAAAG
+4754 AALATA
-4761 LTTTGAAGDDTRDRL
+4761 LDEDTRDRL
-4776 ADRLQ
+4776 AGRLQ

-4791 NGSGE
+4791 TGSGTA
-4796 GVVERLDAASDDEM
+4796 VVERLDTASDDEM